1 MKIAFITGISGQT
14 GSYLA
19 EYLLNLKYEVHGL
32 VRRSSLIKTDR
43 IDHIFD
49 KISLHYG
56 DMTDGM
62 NLMSLI
68 QKINPDEIY
77 NLAAQS
83 HVKVSFET
91 PEYTANSDA
100 LGTLR
105 LLEIIRSSN
114 KKIKFYQAST
124 SEMFGSSPPPQ
135 NEDTKMQPQ
144 SPYGVAKLYSYW
156 LSKNYREAYNIFA
169 VNGILFNHE
178 GPRRGETF
186 ITRKVTRYIAEYS
199 LGRTKEPLQI
209 GNVYSIRDWTD
220 ARDMVKGIYLM
231 MQQKVPDDYVLGS
244 GVGRTVLDFICE
256 AFKKIDIILSWDDTL
271 GIGKNN
277 KTGEILVKVN
287 EKYKRPLEVN
297 SLIANV
303 EKAKNN
309 LKWEPKFSFH
319 DMISEMIQNDID
331 LLKKNKQ

>member
-1 MKIAFITGISGQT
+1 M
-14 GSYLA
+14 
-19 EYLLNLKYEVHGL
+19 
-32 VRRSSLIKTDR
+32 
-43 IDHIFD
+43 
-49 KISLHYG
+49 
-56 DMTDGM
+56 
-62 NLMSLI
+62 
-68 QKINPDEIY
+68 
-77 NLAAQS
+77 
-83 HVKVSFET
+83 
-91 PEYTANSDA
+91 
-100 LGTLR
+100 
-105 LLEIIRSSN
+105 
-114 KKIKFYQAST
+114 
-124 SEMFGSSPPPQ
+124 
-135 NEDTKMQPQ
+135 
-144 SPYGVAKLYSYW
+144 
-156 LSKNYREAYNIFA
+156 
-169 VNGILFNHE
+169 
-178 GPRRGETF
+178 
-186 ITRKVTRYIAEYS
+186 TRYIAEYS

-231 MQQKVPDDYVLGS
+231 MQQKIPDDYVLGS

-319 DMISEMIQNDID
+319 DMISEMIQNDIN